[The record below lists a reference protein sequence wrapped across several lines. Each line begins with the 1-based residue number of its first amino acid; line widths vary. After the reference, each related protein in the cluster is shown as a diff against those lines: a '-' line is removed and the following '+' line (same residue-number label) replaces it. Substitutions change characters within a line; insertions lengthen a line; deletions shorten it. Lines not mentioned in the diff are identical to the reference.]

1 MKIGLKIARRV
12 ELPARTEVIM
22 PCKPTHAS
30 SWLQRTAAVAQPC
43 SNQWR
48 YAEDG
53 IVIGSA
59 LKTPDQ
65 PETVIPVM
73 NLTDQ
78 PRTLCRDTQIG
89 EAHVITKC
97 DNVEGMLLMTTCDFE
112 DSEDSDEEGWLRNGR
127 IKFRPEA
134 TMRGS
139 AALRPTRPIRR
150 HLNTQAFASLGHYWH
165 SD

>member
-1 MKIGLKIARRV
+1 MRKQQFQVRDRQVRCVLEPGRVVKTGLKIAQRV
-12 ELPARTEVIM
+12 ELPARTEVIV

-30 SWLQRTAAVAQPC
+30 SWLQRAAAVTQPC

-73 NLTDQ
+73 NQTDE
-78 PRTLCRDTQIG
+78 PRTLYRGTRIG
-89 EAHVITKC
+89 EAHIITKC
-97 DNVEGMLLMTTCDFE
+97 DNVEGMLPVTTCDFE
-112 DSEDSDEEGWLRNGR
+112 DIEDSEDEG
-127 IKFRPEA
+127 
-134 TMRGS
+134 
-139 AALRPTRPIRR
+139 
-150 HLNTQAFASLGHYWH
+150 
-165 SD
+165 

>member
-1 MKIGLKIARRV
+1 MRKQQFQVGDRQVRYVPEPERVVKTGLKNTQRM
-12 ELPARTEVIM
+12 ELPARTEVIV

-73 NLTDQ
+73 NLTDE
-78 PRTLCRDTQIG
+78 PRTLYRGTRIREG
-89 EAHVITKC
+89 HVITKC
-97 DNVEGMLLMTTCDFE
+97 DNVEGMLPMTTCDFE
-112 DSEDSDEEGWLRNGR
+112 DSEESDDEGWLWDGR
-127 IKFRPEA
+127 IKYHSEA
-134 TMRGS
+134 TG
-139 AALRPTRPIRR
+139 PCCV
-150 HLNTQAFASLGHYWH
+150 
-165 SD
+165 